1 MHKNLLCSKIF
12 AFNLICAHSD
22 LKGNKRLFYIS
33 EKLKKTFTVNDCDA
47 SKQKMHFENYL
58 EFARFTYQLRF

>member
-1 MHKNLLCSKIF
+1 MHKTLLLCSKIF

-33 EKLKKTFTVNDCDA
+33 EKLKKLSQSMTV
-47 SKQKMHFENYL
+47 MHQNKRCIL
-58 EFARFTYQLRF
+58 KTIWNLPDLHIS